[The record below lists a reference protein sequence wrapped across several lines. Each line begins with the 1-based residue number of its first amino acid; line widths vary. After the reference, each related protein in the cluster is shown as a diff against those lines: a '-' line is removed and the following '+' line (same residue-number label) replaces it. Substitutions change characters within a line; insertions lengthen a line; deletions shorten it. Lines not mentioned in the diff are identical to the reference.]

1 MKKNGRIL
9 GILGL
14 TLAISMALPSIPSYA
29 DTGYYEL
36 QSEIE
41 LPDGGYNI
49 NRDYIGIK
57 VIKTNLALLD
67 SSSARYTSSTEAA
80 VRKFQLANDLTVSG
94 EVDLETWLKMGYT
107 EDEWYDL
114 GTYTHPILTT
124 KYSSRAD
131 IINAMLI
138 TAKEH
143 ADEGTIYRVGASGF
157 AGSYADCSGL
167 IFQCLYAA
175 GINPEKNIVDHALQ
189 VYEYTSRN
197 LEADERLGDK
207 VSVSDLEPGDLI
219 FYHSNGIV
227 VHVGIYDEKGLMYDS
242 WPQIGVTHRAYT
254 KGGKVLSVRR
264 VLPKYDETLP
274 EIPANAI
281 TALNMPAGDDSMV
294 LCSNAGFEVKKKAG
308 QIAVVVDKDGVV
320 KRLSI
325 SDDLVVEEDE
335 CIVAATGSHAD
346 WVLENV
352 RSGMIFSVEDSLS
365 YVTEP
370 VKEEPIAEEPATEEP
385 EKEAPAQDKTE
396 ASVNT
401 SKLELNG
408 VNIPKFT
415 LKKFSLF
422 K

>member
-1 MKKNGRIL
+1 MKKNSRIL
-9 GILGL
+9 GILSVV
-14 TLAISMALPSIPSYA
+14 LATSLMFSSIPSYA
-29 DTGYYEL
+29 EEGYYEL

-67 SSSARYTSSTEAA
+67 SSSARYTSSTESA
-80 VRKFQLANDLTVSG
+80 VRKFQMENDLTVSG

-143 ADEGTIYRVGASGF
+143 ADAGTIYRVGASGF

-197 LEADERLGDK
+197 MEADERLGDK

-227 VHVGIYDEKGLMYDS
+227 VHVGIYDEKGLMYDA
-242 WPQIGVTHRAYT
+242 WPQIGVTHRPYT

-294 LCSNAGFEVKKKAG
+294 LCTNEGFEVGKKAG

-320 KRLSI
+320 NKLTVS
-325 SDDLVVEEDE
+325 SDLTVSEGE
-335 CIVAATGSHAD
+335 CIVVATGSHAD

-352 RSGMIFSVEDSLS
+352 RAGMIFSVEDSLAN
-365 YVTEP
+365 VAEP
-370 VKEEPIAEEPATEEP
+370 VKEEPVLEKP
-385 EKEAPAQDKTE
+385 EKEEPSQDKAE
-396 ASVNT
+396 AVGNT
-401 SKLELNG
+401 SKLELNESN
-408 VNIPKFT
+408 VPKFT